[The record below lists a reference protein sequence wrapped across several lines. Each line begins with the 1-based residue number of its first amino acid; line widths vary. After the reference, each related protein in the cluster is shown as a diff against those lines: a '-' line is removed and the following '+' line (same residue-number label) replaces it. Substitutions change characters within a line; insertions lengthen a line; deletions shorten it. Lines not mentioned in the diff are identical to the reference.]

1 MYGKT
6 TINTFRSGPEIYFV
20 FSAYQS
26 FQKWQLLVIICSRLA
41 QILCRSG
48 QDATCL
54 RAVSDRL
61 ATSMDPQLNLYHLQT
76 PFLEKKRERRDRNLK
91 LRKKNKKII
100 YTSATTTN
108 LMSFQNGENYSMEN
122 YSYRNVFCLLAFWFS
137 HSTYY
142 QSFSKIYNWHILYFS
157 RMMLVKLTTEQSFI
171 LFH

>member
-41 QILCRSG
+41 QILCWSG

-61 ATSMDPQLNLYHLQT
+61 ATSMDPRLNLYHLQT
-76 PFLEKKRERRDRNLK
+76 PFLEKKRERERREK
-91 LRKKNKKII
+91 PQVEKEK
-100 YTSATTTN
+100 
-108 LMSFQNGENYSMEN
+108 QENYLHECYHN
-122 YSYRNVFCLLAFWFS
+122 KFNVLSKWWELFYGELFLQKCFL
-137 HSTYY
+137 
-142 QSFSKIYNWHILYFS
+142 SFSIL
-157 RMMLVKLTTEQSFI
+157 VLTLHLLSKF
-171 LFH
+171 L